1 MVSSYFLPA
10 SLQLSVA
17 CQNVEAENKMMVNA
31 EQKLVM
37 ENNASSV
44 QALIA
49 SFRES
54 FMSIVYTLGGGN
66 GCCYE
71 NEKQMISNASST
83 TTAEARQERLE
94 SPPPM
99 VSWHCGTPSTS
110 HPNDNPE
117 SVEPPIPLDISR
129 ALEKYSD
136 IIVDIVRDKLSK
148 RGL

>member
-1 MVSSYFLPA
+1 MVLSYFLPA

-17 CQNVEAENKMMVNA
+17 CQNVEVENKMMVNA

-37 ENNASSV
+37 ENNAASA
-44 QALIA
+44 QALMA
-49 SFRES
+49 TFRES
-54 FMSIVYTLGGGN
+54 FMSICNFGGSN

-71 NEKQMISNASST
+71 NERRMISNASST
-83 TTAEARQERLE
+83 TAEARKERLE

-99 VSWHCGTPSTS
+99 VSWRCGTSSTS
-110 HPNDNPE
+110 HPNYNPE
-117 SVEPPIPLDISR
+117 SVEPPIPLDVSR

-136 IIVDIVRDKLSK
+136 IMVDIVRAKLSK